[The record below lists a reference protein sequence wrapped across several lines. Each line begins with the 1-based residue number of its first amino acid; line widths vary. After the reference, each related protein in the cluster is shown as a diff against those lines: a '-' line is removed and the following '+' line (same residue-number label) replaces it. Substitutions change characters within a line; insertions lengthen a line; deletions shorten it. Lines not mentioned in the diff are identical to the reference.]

1 MTARLPASTTAAAAG
16 TIMTLHMMTM
26 MTILIMKP
34 TVEYAYYWIHPC
46 TLHRYQ
52 TATLSYG
59 YTRSLWGT
67 EGSMNTEN
75 TDG

>member
-34 TVEYAYYWIHPC
+34 TVEYAYY
-46 TLHRYQ
+46 
-52 TATLSYG
+52 
-59 YTRSLWGT
+59 
-67 EGSMNTEN
+67 
-75 TDG
+75 